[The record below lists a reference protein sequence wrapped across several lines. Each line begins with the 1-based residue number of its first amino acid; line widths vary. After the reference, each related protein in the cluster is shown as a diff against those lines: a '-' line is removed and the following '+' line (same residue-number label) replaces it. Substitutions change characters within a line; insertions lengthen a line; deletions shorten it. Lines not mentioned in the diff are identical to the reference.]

1 MFYKIKN
8 NYIIKY
14 YKIIILEISFWGS
27 ILFLMKK
34 QQQIKELNK
43 IIKNNKLSKLNNEL
57 EKILY
62 SELKE
67 GNKIREISVGGF
79 GDEEHLFI
87 FLDKPF
93 TSKIEI
99 SNVKYKEINDPHYW
113 KEEYTD
119 LKNKQTVACYF

>member
-67 GNKIREISVGGF
+67 GNKKREISVGGF

>member
-1 MFYKIKN
+1 
-8 NYIIKY
+8 
-14 YKIIILEISFWGS
+14 
-27 ILFLMKK
+27 MKK

-67 GNKIREISVGGF
+67 GNKKREISVGGF